1 MLKSI
6 ISIHFSVFVYTR
18 RKAAFSRAVM
28 KITNINI
35 LAPALHLCYSTN
47 KARSLQCRK
56 LCVLKGYSAYRN
68 HISARRIMM
77 LNGPQTKGWTDSFT
91 RSDVSQI
98 NYRLLAAVEKIN
110 SHPYLFQNSVFRTVF
125 GET

>member
-68 HISARRIMM
+68 HISARQIMM

-91 RSDVSQI
+91 RCFSDKLSLACCGGKNKLPSLPVS
-98 NYRLLAAVEKIN
+98 EF
-110 SHPYLFQNSVFRTVF
+110 SFF